1 MKVTRIINDR
11 IKESASWSMSLVE
24 LDDGQ
29 QVRIFNPISVGDEVE
44 SYVKDGYTNWKIKKG
59 GASGDV
65 DKVINTLFDEL
76 RTLSKRVE
84 VLEAELQQQYKI
96 ANEVKSRVGDSD
108 EMPDD
113 FLKTSF
119 SLDGSK

>member
-1 MKVTRIINDR
+1 MKVARIVN
-11 IKESASWSMSLVE
+11 ESVRETANWSMALVE
-24 LDDGQ
+24 LSDGQ

-44 SYVKDGYTNWKIKKG
+44 SYLKDGYTNWKIKKG

-65 DKVINTLFDEL
+65 DKVINTIFDEL

-96 ANEVKSRVGDSD
+96 ANEAKSRVDSS
-108 EMPDD
+108 EKMPEG

-119 SLDGSK
+119 SLEDK